1 MAKRRPTL
9 AEIAGE
15 AGVSVSTVSKV
26 INGHIDV
33 AADTR
38 RQVERLLEQH
48 RYQPRRHRGRRTVG
62 LIDLV
67 FLDLGSPWAM
77 EILTGVEEVTHD
89 AGFGIVVSA
98 VHDRKR
104 SRPGRKWLDNIQ
116 ARHSDGVVLVLSEL
130 STQQQAQ
137 LDALGIPVVIV
148 DPIGDPAR
156 GVPAVGAANWDGGLT
171 ATEHL
176 IAQGHRRIATIAGPA
191 HVMCSRGRVDGYRSA
206 MRNADLPVLDGYV
219 SHGDFMSG
227 TGKELT
233 EALFELPEPPTAI
246 FAGSDQMARGAYEA
260 LHERGLKVPDDVSV
274 VGFDD
279 LPEARWAIP
288 PLTTV
293 RQPLRDMAQMA
304 TRMLI
309 DLVGGDVPETT
320 RVELATR
327 LVERHSTS
335 PPKEA

>member
-26 INGHIDV
+26 INGHLDV

-48 RYQPRRHRGRRTVG
+48 RYQPRRHRGRRPVG

-89 AGFGIVVSA
+89 AGSGVVVSA

-104 SRPGRKWLDNIQ
+104 SRPGRKWLDNLQ
-116 ARHSDGVVLVLSEL
+116 ARRSDGVVLVLSEL
-130 STQQQAQ
+130 SSQQQAQ

-148 DPIGDPAR
+148 DPVGDPAR
-156 GVPAVGAANWDGGLT
+156 EVPAVGAANWDGGLT

-176 IAQGHRRIATIAGPA
+176 IGLGHRRVAMLSGPPD
-191 HVMCSRGRVDGYRSA
+191 VMCSRARVDGYRSA
-206 MRNADLPVLDGYV
+206 MRDAGLPVPEGYV
-219 SHGDFMSG
+219 RHGDFMAG
-227 TGKELT
+227 TGKQLT
-233 EALFELPEPPTAI
+233 EELLDLPEPPTAI
-246 FAGSDQMARGAYEA
+246 FAGSDQMARGAYEV
-260 LHERGLKVPDDVSV
+260 LYKRGLSVPDDVSV

-279 LPEARWAIP
+279 LPEARWATP

-304 TRMLI
+304 TRMLF
-309 DLVGGDVPETT
+309 DLVNGNEPETT

-327 LVERHSTS
+327 LVERDSTA
-335 PPKEA
+335 PPKG